1 MISEIFFPFSS
12 YYPLDECSEGRS
24 LCVPLASMPL
34 IPPRMSSLWKTCPSL
49 RLSGKA
55 VSAQNAHV
63 PSVGRRQPDIKSKR
77 ECSTTSAT
85 LIPAALAMFISP
97 IPSITANRATVISSP
112 TSQALWHL
120 IPSIPVAWSSWPSGS
135 LSRTVSPT
143 VRRAGIFGG
152 IIECGS
158 PAALSKTGSRSRGKK
173 GVDLVG
179 GPYLDEVLK
188 DFSGYLAIDEVY
200 DGPFCILVI
209 VDNRNFHRL
218 LVEVLDH
225 SPDHSDIKAF
235 LTKFRVILTQRALS
249 VKGITTDGS
258 PLYPEPLSLL
268 FPGVPHQICKF
279 HVIKEITKAILR
291 ALAQVRKE
299 IRAGIP
305 KVKRGKPKGQQ
316 EIAARKKKARL
327 EKKITDLFDNRF
339 LLVQRK
345 LTQKEKRTLAKI
357 TRGYPMLRQFR
368 DIMDAVYNLFDRR
381 CKLETGLRKLAKLRL
396 RIIKYK
402 EVYTTLKKILSPT
415 LEKALTFLDE
425 KLLPSTSNGVERENR
440 RFRKMQKSVY
450 RVRTKRGIEQRIA
463 LDMIRGVRYR
473 RRDRIIEALQEFRH
487 G

>member
-1 MISEIFFPFSS
+1 MISEIFSPISS
-12 YYPLDECSEGRS
+12 YYPLDKRSEGRS
-24 LCVPLASMPL
+24 LCVPSASMLL
-34 IPPRMSSLWKTCPSL
+34 IPRRMSFPQRICPSP
-49 RLSGKA
+49 RWSGRA
-55 VSAQNAHV
+55 VSAKRVRV
-63 PSVGRRQPDIKSKR
+63 PSAGRRQASTR
-77 ECSTTSAT
+77 SRRGCSTTSGT
-85 LIPAALAMFISP
+85 LTHAVPVMFMSP
-97 IPSITANRATVISSP
+97 NPSITANRVAVTSSQ
-112 TSQALWHL
+112 TSRVLWPHTRNTRD
-120 IPSIPVAWSSWPSGS
+120 AWSSWPSDS
-135 LSRTVSPT
+135 LSRMAYPT
-143 VRRAGIFGG
+143 ARRVGTSGG
-152 IIECGS
+152 TIECGS
-158 PAALSKTGSRSRGKK
+158 PAEPSRTGSRSRGKK
-173 GVDLVG
+173 GVALVE

-225 SPDHSDIKAF
+225 SPDHTDIKTF
-235 LTKFRVILTQRALS
+235 LARFRAILDQRNLTVS
-249 VKGITTDGS
+249 GITTDGS

-305 KVKRGKPKGQQ
+305 KVTRGKAKGQN

-345 LTQKEKRTLAKI
+345 LTQKEKRTLTRI

-381 CKLETGLRKLAKLRL
+381 CKLETGLKKLAKLRL
-396 RIIKYK
+396 RVIKYQ

-450 RVRTKRGIEQRIA
+450 RVRSKQGIEQRIA
-463 LDMIRGVRYR
+463 LDMIRGVRHR
-473 RRDRIIEALQEFRH
+473 RRHRVIAALQGFRH

>member
-1 MISEIFFPFSS
+1 
-12 YYPLDECSEGRS
+12 
-24 LCVPLASMPL
+24 
-34 IPPRMSSLWKTCPSL
+34 
-49 RLSGKA
+49 
-55 VSAQNAHV
+55 
-63 PSVGRRQPDIKSKR
+63 
-77 ECSTTSAT
+77 
-85 LIPAALAMFISP
+85 
-97 IPSITANRATVISSP
+97 
-112 TSQALWHL
+112 
-120 IPSIPVAWSSWPSGS
+120 
-135 LSRTVSPT
+135 LSRTAYPT
-143 VRRAGIFGG
+143 VRQVGTFGG
-152 IIECGS
+152 TIEYGS
-158 PAALSKTGSRSRGKK
+158 PAELSRTGSKSREKK
-173 GVDLVG
+173 GVDLVR

-225 SPDHSDIKAF
+225 SPDHTDIKAF
-235 LTKFRVILTQRALS
+235 LTKFCAILDQRNLT

-268 FPGVPHQICKF
+268 FPGVSHQVCKF
-279 HVIKEITKAILR
+279 HVIKEVTKAILR
-291 ALAQVRKE
+291 ALAQVRKD
-299 IRAGIP
+299 IRAEIP
-305 KVKRGKPKGQQ
+305 KVKRGKAKGQN

-396 RIIKYK
+396 RVIKYQ

-450 RVRTKRGIEQRIA
+450 RVRSKQGIEQRIA

-473 RRDRIIEALQEFRH
+473 RRNRVIAALQGFRH

>member
-1 MISEIFFPFSS
+1 MISEIFSPFSS
-12 YYPLDECSEGRS
+12 YYPLDECSEGRL
-24 LCVPLASMPL
+24 LCAPLASIPL
-34 IPPRMSSLWKTCPSL
+34 TPLRMSSLQRIFPSP
-49 RLSGKA
+49 RLSEKA
-55 VSAQNAHV
+55 AIPRSALVQNA
-63 PSVGRRQPDIKSKR
+63 GRKQPDIKYRR
-77 ECSTTSAT
+77 ECSTTSGT
-85 LIPAALAMFISP
+85 LIPVALGMFMSP
-97 IPSITANRATVISSP
+97 TPSITARHATITSSKI
-112 TSQALWHL
+112 SQALWPL
-120 IPSIPVAWSSWPSGS
+120 TPSIPVGWSNWPSGS
-135 LSRTVSPT
+135 LSRTGFPT
-143 VRRAGIFGG
+143 VRRAGISGET
-152 IIECGS
+152 IEYGS
-158 PAALSKTGSRSRGKK
+158 PVELSKTGSRSREKK

-179 GPYLDEVLK
+179 GLYLEEVLK

-209 VDNRNFHRL
+209 VDNRSFHRL

-235 LTKFRVILTQRALS
+235 LTKFRAILDQRNLA

-299 IRAGIP
+299 IREGIP
-305 KVKRGKPKGQQ
+305 KVKRGRANGQR
-316 EIAARKKKARL
+316 EIAARRKKARL
-327 EKKITDLFDNRF
+327 EKKISDLFENRF

-345 LTQKEKRTLAKI
+345 LTQKEKKTLARV
-357 TRGYPMLRQFR
+357 TRGYPTLRRFR
-368 DIMDAVYNLFDRR
+368 EIMDAVYALFDRR
-381 CKLETGLRKLAKLRL
+381 CKLETGIKKLAKLRL
-396 RIIKYK
+396 RVLKYQ

-415 LEKALTFLDE
+415 IEKALTFLDE

-450 RVRTKRGIEQRIA
+450 RVRSKTRIEQRIA
-463 LDMIRGVRYR
+463 LDMIRGVRHR
-473 RRDRIIEALQEFRH
+473 RRGRVIAALQGFRH